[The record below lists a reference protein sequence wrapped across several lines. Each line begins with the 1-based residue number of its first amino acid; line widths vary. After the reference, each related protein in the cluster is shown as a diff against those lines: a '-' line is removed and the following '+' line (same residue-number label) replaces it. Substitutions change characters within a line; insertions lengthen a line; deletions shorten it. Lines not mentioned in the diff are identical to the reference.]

1 MIAAWALIV
10 GGLVRVVGE
19 VLEILAG
26 GHTAVS
32 SGIAG
37 GALILVMIGFGGLW
51 PEARGNRLARLAII
65 MIGLGALGF
74 AGIAAWSISMV
85 TLPMG
90 VVAQMPVFIAIA
102 LVTLIGAMALAV
114 WLITS
119 SSYPVWIG
127 IVMSISIA
135 MSLVSSFVA
144 FPALV
149 QPLID
154 LVMALTFI
162 QLGLSM
168 RERRKTGTRL

>member
-26 GHTAVS
+26 GQTAVS
-32 SGIAG
+32 SGFASG
-37 GALILVMIGFGGLW
+37 SLVLVMIGFVGLW
-51 PEARGNRLARLAII
+51 PETRGNRVAQLAII

-74 AGIAAWSISMV
+74 AGIAAWSVSMG

-90 VVAQMPVFIAIA
+90 VLSQMPAFIVVAM
-102 LVTLIGAMALAV
+102 VTLIGAMALAL
-114 WLITS
+114 WLIAS
-119 SSYPVWIG
+119 SSYPAWIG

-168 RERRKTGTRL
+168 RERRKTGTLL

>member
-10 GGLVRVVGE
+10 GGLIRIVGE
-19 VLEILAG
+19 VLEIVSG
-26 GHTAVS
+26 GHTAL
-32 SGIAG
+32 SGAIAG
-37 GALILVMIGFGGLW
+37 GALVLVIVGFAGLW
-51 PEARGNRLARLAII
+51 PEARRSRLARLAIVL
-65 MIGLGALGF
+65 IGLGALGF
-74 AGIAAWSISMV
+74 VAIAAWSISQGTLPVGTVSRMPAFIAAAIV
-85 TLPMG
+85 TLMG
-90 VVAQMPVFIAIA
+90 
-102 LVTLIGAMALAV
+102 ALALAG
-114 WLITS
+114 WLIAS
-119 SSYPVWIG
+119 AFYPAWIG

-168 RERRKTGTRL
+168 RERRKSGNRL